1 MNNIIT
7 SANSIFNITITSNI
21 PCDNFRIHAQY
32 TIFGISNKKNVKNNP
47 FVTTVLQ
54 YYNLYSL
61 LLPLKESYFSY

>member
-1 MNNIIT
+1 MKINKER
-7 SANSIFNITITSNI
+7 A
-21 PCDNFRIHAQY
+21 Y
-32 TIFGISNKKNVKNNP
+32 T